1 MYFPVDQPG
10 TISFSLFVS
19 VFARCMC
26 KITKGHNKTKE
37 IVFSVPRQLCQL
49 QYSLLHCHRCG
60 HQLMT
65 MSFIIADND
74 VFWSPTPP
82 PPPPKKKN
90 ARTGTCIHH
99 QKKITDTL
107 CRMTESHK
115 NNFQLVPMS
124 EQRTWVT
131 PATSKQCRYKISE
144 AQGEKTPLRH
154 VLRRCL
160 RENIWFCKR
169 EKVFSTEWCFSWDQ
183 TEWADRMW
191 RKVQCYYLQGSYP
204 LGLVQSYCPQ
214 GILLEQL
221 KLCMWAVIEVK
232 CPSTVDHQTCIP
244 AARVDVKP
252 MQEKKK
258 KKAHGYFKAFSRR
271 KNTTIATTTMHG
283 VCVCV
288 CMWL

>member
-1 MYFPVDQPG
+1 MYFPVDLPG
-10 TISFSLFVS
+10 TISFSLLVVS
-19 VFARCMC
+19 VSPGACV
-26 KITKGHNKTKE
+26 KNHKGTQQNKRNC
-37 IVFSVPRQLCQL
+37 IFSAQATLSAP

-60 HQLMT
+60 HRLMT

-74 VFWSPTPP
+74 VFWSPPP
-82 PPPPKKKN
+82 PPPPRKKT
-90 ARTGTCIHH
+90 ARTCIHH
-99 QKKITDTL
+99 QRKITDTL

-124 EQRTWVT
+124 EQQTWVT

-144 AQGEKTPLRH
+144 AQGGKTPLRH

-160 RENIWFCKR
+160 CENIWFCKR

-232 CPSTVDHQTCIP
+232 CPSTVDH
-244 AARVDVKP
+244 
-252 MQEKKK
+252 
-258 KKAHGYFKAFSRR
+258 
-271 KNTTIATTTMHG
+271 
-283 VCVCV
+283 
-288 CMWL
+288 